1 MVMSVVKRILAPVD
15 LAESREPEL
24 GYAIG
29 LAAQLRAELLLL
41 VVVDT
46 PATLNLIGHHG
57 SHGSGLRGSGGG
69 GLAGRGSVGRGP
81 VGRSPADQRSNFE
94 QQLQEEVLA
103 KLQKSVDQAAEAG
116 VRALGHVTF
125 SEDVEE
131 QILKEAL
138 VERVDLILVRSQGR
152 HGFMKALLGSTA
164 GEILKA
170 APCPVLVARV

>member
-1 MVMSVVKRILAPVD
+1 MVSSVVKRILAPVD

-41 VVVDT
+41 AVIDT

-57 SHGSGLRGSGGG
+57 AAGGG
-69 GLAGRGSVGRGP
+69 
-81 VGRSPADQRSNFE
+81 RSFE
-94 QQLQEEVLA
+94 KELQEEVKA
-103 KLQKSVDQAAEAG
+103 KLQRSVDQAAEAG
-116 VRALGHVTF
+116 VQALGHLTF

-170 APCPVLVARV
+170 APCPVLVARA

>member
-1 MVMSVVKRILAPVD
+1 MVTSVVNRILAPVD

-24 GYAIG
+24 DYAIG

-57 SHGSGLRGSGGG
+57 SAGGS
-69 GLAGRGSVGRGP
+69 A
-81 VGRSPADQRSNFE
+81 RSTFE
-94 QQLQEEVLA
+94 QELQEEVRA
-103 KLQKSVDQAAEAG
+103 KLQEVVDQAAEAG

-138 VERVDLILVRSQGR
+138 VERVDLIVVRSRGR

>member
-1 MVMSVVKRILAPVD
+1 MSVVKRILAPVD
-15 LAESREPEL
+15 LAEAREPDL

-41 VVVDT
+41 AVIDT

-57 SHGSGLRGSGGG
+57 ATGGG
-69 GLAGRGSVGRGP
+69 
-81 VGRSPADQRSNFE
+81 RSFE
-94 QQLQEEVLA
+94 QELQSEVQTT
-103 KLQKSVDQAAEAG
+103 LQRIVDLAAEAG
-116 VRALGHVTF
+116 VQALGHLTF
-125 SEDVEE
+125 SEDVEK

-138 VERVDLILVRSQGR
+138 VERVDLIVVRSQGR

-170 APCPVLVARV
+170 APCPVLVARA

>member
-1 MVMSVVKRILAPVD
+1 MVTSVVKRILAPVD

-57 SHGSGLRGSGGG
+57 A
-69 GLAGRGSVGRGP
+69 AGRVGPQGRG
-81 VGRSPADQRSNFE
+81 GNFE
-94 QQLQEEVLA
+94 QDLQEEVRA
-103 KLQKSVDQAAEAG
+103 KLQKLVDEAAEAG

-125 SEDVEE
+125 SDDVEE

-170 APCPVLVARV
+170 APCPVLVARA

>member
-1 MVMSVVKRILAPVD
+1 MTPVVQRILAPVD

-41 VVVDT
+41 AVIDT

-57 SHGSGLRGSGGG
+57 S
-69 GLAGRGSVGRGP
+69 AGRGG
-81 VGRSPADQRSNFE
+81 NFE
-94 QQLQEEVLA
+94 SELQSEVQG
-103 KLQKSVDQAAEAG
+103 KLQKAVDQAAEAG
-116 VRALGHVTF
+116 VRALGHLTF

-152 HGFMKALLGSTA
+152 SGIMKALLGSTA

-170 APCPVLVARV
+170 APCPVLVARA

>member
-1 MVMSVVKRILAPVD
+1 MVTSLVKRILAPVD

-24 GYAIG
+24 SYAIG

-41 VVVDT
+41 AVIDT

-57 SHGSGLRGSGGG
+57 AAGGG
-69 GLAGRGSVGRGP
+69 
-81 VGRSPADQRSNFE
+81 RSFE
-94 QQLQEEVLA
+94 QELQEEVKA
-103 KLQKSVDQAAEAG
+103 KLQRVVDQAAEAG
-116 VRALGHVTF
+116 VQALGHLTF

-170 APCPVLVARV
+170 APCPVLVARA

>member
-1 MVMSVVKRILAPVD
+1 MTPVVQRILAPVD
-15 LAESREPEL
+15 LAESKEPEL

-41 VVVDT
+41 AVIDT

-57 SHGSGLRGSGGG
+57 ST
-69 GLAGRGSVGRGP
+69 GRGG
-81 VGRSPADQRSNFE
+81 NFE
-94 QQLQEEVLA
+94 SELQDEVQD
-103 KLQKSVDQAAEAG
+103 KLQKAVDQAAEAG
-116 VRALGHVTF
+116 VRALGHLTF

-152 HGFMKALLGSTA
+152 SGIMKALLGSTA

-170 APCPVLVARV
+170 APCPVLVARA

>member
-1 MVMSVVKRILAPVD
+1 MYKRQ
-15 LAESREPEL
+15 EL

-41 VVVDT
+41 AVIDT
-46 PATLNLIGHHG
+46 PATVNLIGHHG
-57 SHGSGLRGSGGG
+57 S
-69 GLAGRGSVGRGP
+69 AGRGGG
-81 VGRSPADQRSNFE
+81 FE
-94 QQLQEEVLA
+94 QELQREVQS
-103 KLQKSVDQAAEAG
+103 KLQQLVDEAAAAG
-116 VRALGHVTF
+116 VRALGHLTF

-152 HGFMKALLGSTA
+152 TGIMKALLGSTA

-170 APCPVLVARV
+170 APCPVLVARA